1 MDAAHTLTFLPTS
14 EMNTLHSMV
23 LFSISNPV
31 SWTGTFSKLAMSS
44 AHDSVLPAH
53 LGLAAKSPRKLH
65 THIHIALQ
73 APAVTHTCTDVQPQI
88 LACQPMAKLRY
99 IVSTK

>member
-1 MDAAHTLTFLPTS
+1 MEIAHTLTFLPTS

-31 SWTGTFSKLAMSS
+31 SWTGTFSKLAISS

-65 THIHIALQ
+65 VHAGVQAL
-73 APAVTHTCTDVQPQI
+73 AI
-88 LACQPMAKLRY
+88 
-99 IVSTK
+99 IVSCPDKRLQVLSC